1 MELDKNFDMHLSFF
15 RVILFLLKNR
25 FSSLVRL
32 KNFQNRFG
40 CYLINDDILH
50 LAVLSALL
58 LDFLMQLLI
67 NLIRTNLVQTRIRL
81 WGHLTRWVLTILG
94 DEKWKYLPCLWEAAL
109 GYKKSKS
116 VFHVFEKHSLKWE
129 KLKYSPC
136 FREAFLEMRKAKL
149 FTMFLRSSTTLSSLP
164 RTSPRAPINF
174 C

>member
-1 MELDKNFDMHLSFF
+1 MIEQKKHGKLEVVGLAWKICVEFSPSVKSIFGFLCLNALMELDKNFDMHLSFF

-67 NLIRTNLVQTRIRL
+67 NLIRTDLVQTRIRL
-81 WGHLTRWVLTILG
+81 WGHLTR
-94 DEKWKYLPCLWEAAL
+94 
-109 GYKKSKS
+109 
-116 VFHVFEKHSLKWE
+116 
-129 KLKYSPC
+129 
-136 FREAFLEMRKAKL
+136 
-149 FTMFLRSSTTLSSLP
+149 
-164 RTSPRAPINF
+164 
-174 C
+174 